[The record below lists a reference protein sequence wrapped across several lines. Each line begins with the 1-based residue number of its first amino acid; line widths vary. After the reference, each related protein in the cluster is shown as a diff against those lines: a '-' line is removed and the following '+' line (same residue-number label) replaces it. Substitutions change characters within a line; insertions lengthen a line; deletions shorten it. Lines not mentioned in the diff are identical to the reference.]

1 MTPENTDTALRP
13 LTKTAARASFVH
25 NTGQRGEMGY
35 SCLSS
40 RITRRGVHQW
50 FQRRVS
56 GFRGHSH
63 SKRLDPEYP

>member
-1 MTPENTDTALRP
+1 MAPETTDTTLRA
-13 LTKTAARASFVH
+13 LTKTAARASFVP

-40 RITRRGVHQW
+40 RITQRGVRQW

-56 GFRGHSH
+56 GLRGHSH
-63 SKRLDPEYP
+63 GTPPAR